1 MYVGIN
7 MNSLS
12 FIKAISVTW
21 FLIRV
26 MLFMQTVSRNMLGKD
41 WRQKEEGAAK
51 DEMASSI
58 TDSMDMNLSKLWK
71 IMKDREVWYAAVHG
85 VTKSQTWLS
94 DWTTK
99 FLDFSWAGSYSACT
113 FNFLRRSF
121 PERLYH
127 FTFQTVVCKGSGSS
141 TFLPVFGRS
150 ISLSFGYSHKCIGTF
165 SMVLICISL
174 RTNNVERL
182 FMYLT
187 LH

>member
-1 MYVGIN
+1 
-7 MNSLS
+7 
-12 FIKAISVTW
+12 
-21 FLIRV
+21 
-26 MLFMQTVSRNMLGKD
+26 MLGKI
-41 WRQKEEGAAK
+41 EGK
-51 DEMASSI
+51 GRRGLQRMRWLQSI
-58 TDSMDMNLSKLWK
+58 TDSFDMSLSKLWE
-71 IMKDREVWYAAVHG
+71 IVKDREAWCTAVHG
-85 VTKSQTWLS
+85 VTKRQTWLS
-94 DWTTK
+94 YWTTK

>member
-1 MYVGIN
+1 
-7 MNSLS
+7 
-12 FIKAISVTW
+12 
-21 FLIRV
+21 
-26 MLFMQTVSRNMLGKD
+26 MLGKI
-41 WRQKEEGAAK
+41 EGK
-51 DEMASSI
+51 GRRGPQRMRWLQSI
-58 TDSMDMNLSKLWK
+58 TDSFDTSLSKLGE
-71 IMKDREVWYAAVHG
+71 IVKDREAWCTAVHG

-174 RTNNVERL
+174 RTNHVEHL

>member
-1 MYVGIN
+1 MECSASWSVQKSARSDLIWKLTVYVGIN

-85 VTKSQTWLS
+85 VTKSRTRLG
-94 DWTTK
+94 DWTTTNRAVDK
-99 FLDFSWAGSYSACT
+99 KEKA
-113 FNFLRRSF
+113 SF
-121 PERLYH
+121 FWSLKLVREKSSK
-127 FTFQTVVCKGSGSS
+127 QTYNWHYI
-141 TFLPVFGRS
+141 R
-150 ISLSFGYSHKCIGTF
+150 
-165 SMVLICISL
+165 
-174 RTNNVERL
+174 
-182 FMYLT
+182 
-187 LH
+187 